1 VQGEL
6 TDLERALNEQGWLTR
21 ASSAPYVPLTDPDG
35 GGGNVGDG
43 EWATDLTTPGVTLTS
58 AQAGALYNYILVARG
73 GAYGVHNPLY
83 EKELLYDSYVAVTG
97 GPPPTFP
104 SGRP

>member
-1 VQGEL
+1 MPGAA
-6 TDLERALNEQGWLTR
+6 T
-21 ASSAPYVPLTDPDG
+21 
-35 GGGNVGDG
+35 
-43 EWATDLTTPGVTLTS
+43 WATETGTRTPRCPGVTLTA

-83 EKELLYDSYVAVTG
+83 EEQLLYDSYMAVTG
-97 GPPPTFP
+97 SAPPAFP

>member
-6 TDLERALNEQGWLTR
+6 TDLERALNNLGWLTR
-21 ASSAPYVPLTDPDG
+21 AASAPYTPLTDPDG
-35 GGGNVGDG
+35 GGGTVGDG
-43 EWATDLTTPGVTLTS
+43 NWATDQPTPGYSLTGD
-58 AQAGALYNYILVARG
+58 QAGALYNYILVARG

-97 GPPPTFP
+97 SAPPTFP

>member
-1 VQGEL
+1 M
-6 TDLERALNEQGWLTR
+6 
-21 ASSAPYVPLTDPDG
+21 TDPDG
-35 GGGNVGDG
+35 GNGNVGDG
-43 EWATDLTTPGVTLTS
+43 QWAADLTTPGVTLT
-58 AQAGALYNYILVARG
+58 ADQAGALYNYILVARG

-97 GPPPTFP
+97 NPPPTFP